1 MDNEVCSN
9 LHLHHHDE
17 QVRVQ
22 QHVAQL
28 QGYNGILQSIPA
40 VIYALFAG
48 PWSDA
53 NGRKFLI
60 LWSIFGSVLMN
71 AVFILNIH
79 FFPDLPA
86 QFLLFE
92 VSSCKPATQFI
103 DCQSVGCSQVHQQN
117 SRNLGT
123 PI

>member
-60 LWSIFGSVLMN
+60 LWSTFGSVLMN
-71 AVFILNIH
+71 AVFILNVH
-79 FFPDLPA
+79 LFPYLPA

-92 VSSCKPATQFI
+92 VSICNTVHRLPE
-103 DCQSVGCSQVHQQN
+103 CCSQVK
-117 SRNLGT
+117 
-123 PI
+123 